1 MAYGI
6 NSPFGLRTYGHLISG
21 VDDIKI
27 NSNYTIPT
35 GVYGATL
42 PALNKGD
49 PVVYVPSRTPYIPA
63 PNGYQGKQSAI
74 MLYSPVVAAQA
85 ANTATTITPANN
97 AAIGQPIVGVF
108 QGCEYYTPNGTWVSQ
123 EYWQPGT
130 ATNGQPVTALIC
142 DDPYV
147 VYDIQLGTYAGANS
161 AALTQFTV
169 LPCLQMQFGTWPNTG
184 TAGNNLT
191 IANSCIIGS
200 NLTLMTGNSVGP
212 AAAGSSSTMTGIT
225 SWQNGAPAP
234 AGYKDNPLLQNQ
246 GNGALGGNPWGVS
259 TFYACP
265 SLAFTNANPTAN
277 SGSNEYNR
285 LPNVNGNLRVLGFTP
300 NPKNVPATYGQ
311 PGNAAAGNYFN
322 TPFLNVLVTINN
334 HVNKPGT
341 TGVTV
346 V

>member
-27 NSNYTIPT
+27 NSGYTIS
-35 GVYGATL
+35 GNSRS
-42 PALNKGD
+42 LNKGD
-49 PVVYVPSRTPYIPA
+49 PVIYVPQSAQYGVV
-63 PNGYQGKQSAI
+63 PNGYRGKQSEI
-74 MLYSPVVAAQA
+74 MLYNPIVTLAA
-85 ANTATTITPANN
+85 ANN
-97 AAIGQPIVGVF
+97 ASTVVGENAVAGQPIVGVF

-123 EYWQPGT
+123 EYWQAGT

-161 AALTQFTV
+161 AALTQFIV
-169 LPCLQMQFGTWPNTG
+169 LPCLQIQDATWPDTG
-184 TAGNNLT
+184 GAANNPT
-191 IANSCIIGS
+191 IPNSCIIGS
-200 NLTLMTGNSVGP
+200 NLTLMTGSSVGP
-212 AAAGSSSTMTGIT
+212 AGAGSSSTMTGIT
-225 SWQNGAPAP
+225 SWQNGAPAV
-234 AGYKDNPLLQNQ
+234 AGYKNNPLLVNQ
-246 GNGALGGNPWGVS
+246 GNAALGGNPWGVS

-265 SLAFTNANPTAN
+265 SLAFTNANQSVN

-285 LPNVNGNLRVLGFTP
+285 APASAGNLRVLGFTP

-311 PGNAAAGNYFN
+311 PGNAATAGNYFN

-334 HVNKPGT
+334 HVNKPGNV
-341 TGVTV
+341 GVTV
-346 V
+346 A